1 MPDPLDP
8 RHAVYAGSFDPLTL
22 GHVDI
27 IRRGAGL
34 FSRLTVAIGVNPEK
48 RPLFTLDERLAL
60 TRDVLADQP
69 NVEIAGFTG
78 LAVNFV
84 RECGAA
90 VLLRGVRT
98 LTDIEAEF
106 TMSLAN
112 RALDPQI
119 ETVFLMSSEKF
130 THISSS
136 LIKQIAQLGD
146 EHSRDR
152 LQKFV
157 PQEIIGPL
165 LRKYHDE

>member
-48 RPLFTLDERLAL
+48 RPLFTLDERISL

-69 NVEIAGFTG
+69 NVEISGFTG

-157 PQEIIGPL
+157 PQEVIGPL
-165 LRKYHDE
+165 LWKYHEE

>member
-48 RPLFTLDERLAL
+48 RPLFTLDERISL

-69 NVEIAGFTG
+69 NVEISGFTG

-157 PQEIIGPL
+157 PQEVIGPL
-165 LRKYHDE
+165 LWKYHGE